1 MLSAAAVAT
10 TLMSLFGHFCGVR
23 TVFLKDAC
31 WRKFPQFVADHV
43 FSNENR
49 DEGLAIVDIKS
60 VTNEIW
66 SDRAAAGPGFNWFF
80 AARFIHLV
88 DFVEEL
94 PLDIWAFFK

>member
-1 MLSAAAVAT
+1 M
-10 TLMSLFGHFCGVR
+10 
-23 TVFLKDAC
+23 
-31 WRKFPQFVADHV
+31 ADHV